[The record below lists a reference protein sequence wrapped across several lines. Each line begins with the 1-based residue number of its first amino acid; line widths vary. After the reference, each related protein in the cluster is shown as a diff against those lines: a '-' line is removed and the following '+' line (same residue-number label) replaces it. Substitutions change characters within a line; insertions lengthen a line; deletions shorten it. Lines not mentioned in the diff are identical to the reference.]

1 MIVSSR
7 HPRVGACRASLYV
20 FHGCRIQLDKYPVLS
35 GGTVLDKTSFIPK
48 SAWRRILL
56 AVLILALFPTAYI
69 ANVMVGG
76 NFEPIT
82 EGEAYRSGQINDGRL
97 EKYLK
102 DYRIRSV
109 LNLRGE
115 NSGADWYDDEIA
127 VCRRLSVRHYD
138 LAMNS
143 TGRPRPDVLA
153 RLMSIFREAP
163 RPILIHC
170 RSGSDRTG
178 LAAALWKVVVDG
190 EPKSVAEKQL
200 SIRYGHFPV
209 GQTSVLDDFF
219 DEWSPVPP
227 PANSRQRPTSP

>member
-1 MIVSSR
+1 
-7 HPRVGACRASLYV
+7 LLV
-20 FHGCRIQLDKYPVLS
+20 F
-35 GGTVLDKTSFIPK
+35 
-48 SAWRRILL
+48 
-56 AVLILALFPTAYI
+56 ILALLPAAHI
-69 ANVMVGG
+69 ANILVHG

-82 EGEAYRSGQINDGRL
+82 EGEAYRSGQINKGRL
-97 EKYLK
+97 EQYLK
-102 DYRIRSV
+102 DYRIKSV

-115 NSGADWYDDEIA
+115 NSGADWYEDEIA
-127 VCRRLSVRHYD
+127 VCSRLSVRHYD

-143 TGRPRPDVLA
+143 TGKPDPDVLS
-153 RLMSIFREAP
+153 RLMTIFREAP

-190 EPKSVAEKQL
+190 ERKAVAEKQL

-219 DEWSPVPP
+219 DEWDPP
-227 PANSRQRPTSP
+227 LLRPANNLQREARP